1 MNEALLLGSLR
12 QHELTAAAE
21 LLNVRLEAKI
31 RERQERELD
40 ALMLTHEI
48 SHRVKNNLQIVSTLI
63 NAEIRQIPAEYRQGY
78 VATQARI
85 GAISELYDL
94 ISQSSRGSSIPVDSY
109 LRQIADSMT
118 ASLLG
123 NASGIEFVV

>member
-12 QHELTAAAE
+12 QHELTAATE

-48 SHRVKNNLQIVSTLI
+48 SHRVKITC
-63 NAEIRQIPAEYRQGY
+63 R
-78 VATQARI
+78 
-85 GAISELYDL
+85 
-94 ISQSSRGSSIPVDSY
+94 SSAP
-109 LRQIADSMT
+109 
-118 ASLLG
+118 
-123 NASGIEFVV
+123 